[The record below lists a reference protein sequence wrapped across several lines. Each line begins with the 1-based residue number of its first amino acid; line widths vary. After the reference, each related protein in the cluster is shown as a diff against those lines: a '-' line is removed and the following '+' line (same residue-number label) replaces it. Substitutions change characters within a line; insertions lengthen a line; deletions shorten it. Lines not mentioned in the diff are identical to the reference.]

1 MEKGDPVFR
10 NLAIRKKRRGGER
23 SLNEFGAKQINAK
36 LIKRRGLQ
44 IRTITATG
52 VSIYLEWVCQLE
64 NNCNRSEIGVN
75 SYD

>member
-10 NLAIRKKRRGGER
+10 NLAIRKKKRRGGER
-23 SLNEFGAKQINAK
+23 SLNEFGAKQINAN

-52 VSIYLEWVCQLE
+52 VSIYL
-64 NNCNRSEIGVN
+64 
-75 SYD
+75 